1 MRNLNELNN
10 HQSSQQLSSRFIR
23 VLFEMVDD
31 IANLDKPSLLHYVN
45 PRHLEFGGAWTK
57 SHVYTK
63 RKQYRESGDSEAGMF
78 VS

>member
-1 MRNLNELNN
+1 
-10 HQSSQQLSSRFIR
+10 
-23 VLFEMVDD
+23 MVGD

-63 RKQYRESGDSEAGMF
+63 RKQYRESGDSEAEMF